1 MNCFIIRLHLLNQI
15 NVFWGDHQKRV
26 SFVSVK
32 DAIFSL
38 CQLFTSEKQFASG
51 VNSLSFNITLS
62 RNNRDCTVLN
72 KMEIRRVAVCTQMS
86 LLMFALIH
94 VYRLILCL
102 QSGNL
107 RLINLRCANLK
118 SPCQAVHWLSFRR
131 AIFGH
136 SDCPNHNCL
145 FSMLEKKK
153 SCVFFPHTWLLR
165 IYTTRKTMHLVR
177 NVIPS

>member
-1 MNCFIIRLHLLNQI
+1 MNYFIIRLHLLNQI

-26 SFVSVK
+26 SFVSLK

-51 VNSLSFNITLS
+51 VNSLSFNITLL

-118 SPCQAVHWLSFRR
+118 SPCEAVHWLSFRR

-145 FSMLEKKK
+145 FSTLAKKK
-153 SCVFFPHTWLLR
+153 SCAFFP
-165 IYTTRKTMHLVR
+165 
-177 NVIPS
+177 

>member
-1 MNCFIIRLHLLNQI
+1 ML
-15 NVFWGDHQKRV
+15 
-26 SFVSVK
+26 SFP
-32 DAIFSL
+32 
-38 CQLFTSEKQFASG
+38 FASYLRPKT
-51 VNSLSFNITLS
+51 VCRLSFNITLS
-62 RNNRDCTVLN
+62 RNNRDCAVLN

-107 RLINLRCANLK
+107 RLINLRCANFKSHLK

-145 FSMLEKKK
+145 FSMLEKKE

-165 IYTTRKTMHLVR
+165 ICTTRKTMHLVR

>member
-15 NVFWGDHQKRV
+15 NVFWGYHQKRV

-51 VNSLSFNITLS
+51 VNSLSFNITLL

-145 FSMLEKKK
+145 FSMLEK
-153 SCVFFPHTWLLR
+153 
-165 IYTTRKTMHLVR
+165 RKAACFSLTLGYLGSTQQGKQC
-177 NVIPS
+177 I

>member
-15 NVFWGDHQKRV
+15 NVFWGDQQKRV
-26 SFVSVK
+26 SFVSLK
-32 DAIFSL
+32 DATFSL

-51 VNSLSFNITLS
+51 VNSLSLNITLL

-72 KMEIRRVAVCTQMS
+72 KMEIRRVALCTQMS

-118 SPCQAVHWLSFRR
+118 SPCQAVHWLSFGEPFLV
-131 AIFGH
+131 IVIVQIIIVCFH
-136 SDCPNHNCL
+136 CS
-145 FSMLEKKK
+145 KKK
-153 SCVFFPHTWLLR
+153 KKLRVFPS
-165 IYTTRKTMHLVR
+165 HLAT
-177 NVIPS
+177 

>member
-15 NVFWGDHQKRV
+15 NVFWGDQQKRV
-26 SFVSVK
+26 SFVSLK
-32 DAIFSL
+32 DATFSL

-51 VNSLSFNITLS
+51 VNSLSFNITLL

-145 FSMLEKKK
+145 FSLLGKKK
-153 SCVFFPHTWLLR
+153 KAACFSLTLGYLGSTQQGKQC
-165 IYTTRKTMHLVR
+165 I
-177 NVIPS
+177 

>member
-51 VNSLSFNITLS
+51 VNSLSFNITLL

-145 FSMLEKKK
+145 FSMLEK
-153 SCVFFPHTWLLR
+153 
-165 IYTTRKTMHLVR
+165 RKAACFSLTLGYLGSTQQGKQC
-177 NVIPS
+177 I

>member
-26 SFVSVK
+26 SFVSVE

-51 VNSLSFNITLS
+51 VNSLSFNITLL

-145 FSMLEKKK
+145 FSMLEK
-153 SCVFFPHTWLLR
+153 
-165 IYTTRKTMHLVR
+165 RKAACFSLTLGYLGSTQQGKQC
-177 NVIPS
+177 I